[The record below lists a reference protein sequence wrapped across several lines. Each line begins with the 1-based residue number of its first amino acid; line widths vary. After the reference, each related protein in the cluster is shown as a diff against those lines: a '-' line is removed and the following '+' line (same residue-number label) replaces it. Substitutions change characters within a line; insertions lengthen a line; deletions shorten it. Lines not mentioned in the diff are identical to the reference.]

1 MSEIADNVNKG
12 ALAKGEGSGLELRIL
27 RNMIIAVSLAVIVST
42 VFAPWRVANG
52 LLLGGALALFNH
64 HWLRTSIAAAF
75 KSETGKRPRVR
86 VWRYVVRYLVIGAI
100 VFAAYKLNLISLPA
114 TVAGLSAFVAAVFA
128 EAFRSFYFIMF
139 HREEY

>member
-1 MSEIADNVNKG
+1 MSEIANNVKHEVFSDGDDG
-12 ALAKGEGSGLELRIL
+12 ALELRIL
-27 RNMIIAVSLAVIVST
+27 RNMIIAVSLAVVT
-42 VFAPWRVANG
+42 GAVFAPWRVTSG
-52 LLLGGALALFNH
+52 LLLGGILALFNH

-75 KSETGKRPRVR
+75 KSEGGKPPRVR
-86 VWRYVVRYLVIGAI
+86 VWRYIIRYMVIGAT

-114 TVAGLSAFVAAVFA
+114 TLAGLSVFVVAIFA